1 MIDDRTMRVWRS
13 IASDSAVDGRPVSL
27 GTVCDACV
35 LHARMTGG
43 WVTRAVAYPE
53 ADLVYGTD
61 ELAGRLDE
69 LHMSL
74 GEGPAIDA
82 LGSGRAVAATDLAS
96 ADCRTHWP
104 VFSPAATELGVR
116 SVLCAPMRQGP
127 VRIGVLGLYARTGT
141 ERVDAPDP
149 DIQLYAD
156 IAFTLV
162 LNAPVSA
169 DATEPAP
176 DPLDDGRS
184 MARAVVH
191 QATGMVS
198 AQLDVDMEQA
208 LARLRAYAF
217 VTGLTLA
224 EAAGEVVA
232 RRLRFSP

>member
-13 IASDSAVDGRPVSL
+13 IADDSAVGGTPVSL

-35 LHARMTGG
+35 IHAGMTGG
-43 WVTRAVAYPE
+43 WVTRAMTYPE
-53 ADLVYGTD
+53 AELVYRTD
-61 ELAGRLDE
+61 DLAGHLDE
-69 LHMSL
+69 LHMTL

-82 LGSGRAVAATDLAS
+82 LDRGHAVAATDLAS
-96 ADCRTHWP
+96 VHCRTHWP

-127 VRIGVLGLYARTGT
+127 VLVGVLGLYGRTGT
-141 ERVDAPDP
+141 ERADEPDS

-156 IAFTLV
+156 IAFALV
-162 LNAPVSA
+162 LNGP
-169 DATEPAP
+169 ATTETAP

-198 AQLDVDMEQA
+198 AQLDVDMERA
-208 LARLRAYAF
+208 LARLRAHAF
-217 VTGLTLA
+217 VTGRTLA
-224 EAAGEVVA
+224 ETAREVVA

>member
-1 MIDDRTMRVWRS
+1 MIDDRMMRVWRS
-13 IASDSAVDGRPVSL
+13 IANDSAVDGTPVSL
-27 GTVCDACV
+27 GTICDACV

-43 WVTRAVAYPE
+43 WVTRAMTYPE
-53 ADLVYGTD
+53 ADLVYRTD
-61 ELAGRLDE
+61 ELAGHLDE

-82 LGSGRAVAATDLAS
+82 LGSGHAVAAADLAS

-127 VRIGVLGLYARTGT
+127 VLAGVLGLYARTGT
-141 ERVDAPDP
+141 ERADEPDP

-156 IAFTLV
+156 IAFALV
-162 LNAPVSA
+162 LNGPVTA
-169 DATEPAP
+169 EPTP
-176 DPLDDGRS
+176 HPLDDGRS

-198 AQLDVDMEQA
+198 AQLDLDMEQA
-208 LARLRAYAF
+208 LARLRAHAF
-217 VTGLTLA
+217 VTGRTLA
-224 EAAGEVVA
+224 ETAGDVVA